1 MNSVTSVVKEKISVI
16 YPWQNILEQ
25 FSNYLLVERSLAKVS
40 TSYYIT
46 DVRQFLS
53 SLSQINVGQG
63 FSLAKSLSKPKGL
76 PYTFAS
82 RRDSRELRKK
92 ISASSAYSEDKSSS
106 VPSVVVSKINESD
119 IEQYISQLNSLK
131 LTSSSIARKITSIK
145 MFFRFLVAEEKIE
158 YDPTENIEMP
168 KVAKKLPS
176 VLSVQEISKIITCA
190 NTQVPKDMRAKAM
203 FEILYASGLRASE
216 LLSLQIDDVSFN
228 DGFIRVLGKG
238 DKERIVPIGKPAL
251 SALRNYYNHGRRD
264 FIKDK
269 ISSYFFVNVHGKKLS
284 RMGLHKI
291 LKEYVK
297 KAKINKLVTPHTF
310 RHSFATHLLEGGA
323 NLRAVQEMLG
333 HANIATTQIYTHI
346 DREYLKE
353 VYKTFHPRS

>member
-1 MNSVTSVVKEKISVI
+1 
-16 YPWQNILEQ
+16 
-25 FSNYLLVERSLAKVS
+25 
-40 TSYYIT
+40 
-46 DVRQFLS
+46 
-53 SLSQINVGQG
+53 
-63 FSLAKSLSKPKGL
+63 
-76 PYTFAS
+76 
-82 RRDSRELRKK
+82 
-92 ISASSAYSEDKSSS
+92 
-106 VPSVVVSKINESD
+106 
-119 IEQYISQLNSLK
+119 
-131 LTSSSIARKITSIK
+131 
-145 MFFRFLVAEEKIE
+145 
-158 YDPTENIEMP
+158 MP
-168 KVAKKLPS
+168 KVKKTLPS
-176 VLSVQEISKIITCA
+176 VLSFEEISKLIACA
-190 NTQVPKDMRAKAM
+190 KKADPKDMRAKAM

-216 LLSLQIDDVSFN
+216 LLSLQIDDVSFT

-251 SALRNYYNHGRRD
+251 QALRNYYNHGRNKFLKDRMSAYL
-264 FIKDK
+264 FI
-269 ISSYFFVNVHGKKLS
+269 NAHGKKLS

-297 KAKINKLVTPHTF
+297 KAKINKHVTPHVF

>member
-1 MNSVTSVVKEKISVI
+1 LTNTTNKKNN
-16 YPWQNILEQ
+16 YLEQ
-25 FSNYLLVERSLAKVS
+25 FANYLMVERSLSKSSA
-40 TSYYIT
+40 SYYVT
-46 DVRQFLS
+46 DVRQFLL
-53 SLSQINVGQG
+53 SLPQSLTIN
-63 FSLAKSLSKPKGL
+63 
-76 PYTFAS
+76 
-82 RRDSRELRKK
+82 K
-92 ISASSAYSEDKSSS
+92 IID
-106 VPSVVVSKINESD
+106 SD
-119 IEQYISQLNSLK
+119 IIKFISQLNTLK
-131 LTSSSIARKITSIK
+131 LASASIARKITSIK
-145 MFFRFLVAEEKIE
+145 MFFQFLVSEELIK

-168 KVAKKLPS
+168 KVKKTLPS
-176 VLSVQEISKIITCA
+176 VLSFEEISKLIACA
-190 NTQVPKDMRAKAM
+190 KKADPKDMRAKAM

-216 LLSLQIDDVSFN
+216 LLSLQIDDVSFT

-251 SALRNYYNHGRRD
+251 QALRNYYNHGRNKFLKDRMSAYL
-264 FIKDK
+264 FI
-269 ISSYFFVNVHGKKLS
+269 NAHGKKLS

-297 KAKINKLVTPHTF
+297 KAKINKHVTPHVF

>member
-1 MNSVTSVVKEKISVI
+1 M
-16 YPWQNILEQ
+16 
-25 FSNYLLVERSLAKVS
+25 VERSLSKSSA
-40 TSYYIT
+40 SYYVT
-46 DVRQFLS
+46 DVRQFLL
-53 SLSQINVGQG
+53 SLPQSLTIN
-63 FSLAKSLSKPKGL
+63 
-76 PYTFAS
+76 
-82 RRDSRELRKK
+82 K
-92 ISASSAYSEDKSSS
+92 IID
-106 VPSVVVSKINESD
+106 SD
-119 IEQYISQLNSLK
+119 IIKFISQLNTLK
-131 LTSSSIARKITSIK
+131 LASASIARKITSIK
-145 MFFRFLVAEEKIE
+145 MFFQCLVSEELIK

-168 KVAKKLPS
+168 KVKKTLPS
-176 VLSVQEISKIITCA
+176 VLSFEEISKLIACA
-190 NTQVPKDMRAKAM
+190 KKADPKDMRAKAM

-216 LLSLQIDDVSFN
+216 LLSLQIDDVSFT

-251 SALRNYYNHGRRD
+251 QALRNYYNHGRNKFLKDRMSAYL
-264 FIKDK
+264 FI
-269 ISSYFFVNVHGKKLS
+269 NAHGKKLS

-297 KAKINKLVTPHTF
+297 KAKINKHVTPHVF

>member
-1 MNSVTSVVKEKISVI
+1 MVFHSKISASSVSQ
-16 YPWQNILEQ
+16 WQKILDQ
-25 FSNYLLVERSLAKVS
+25 FTNYLMVERSVS
-40 TSYYIT
+40 KSSATYYAT

-53 SLSQINVGQG
+53 SLQQSITIKNI
-63 FSLAKSLSKPKGL
+63 K
-76 PYTFAS
+76 
-82 RRDSRELRKK
+82 
-92 ISASSAYSEDKSSS
+92 
-106 VPSVVVSKINESD
+106 ESD
-119 IEQYISQLNSLK
+119 IENYLRQLHSMK
-131 LTSSSIARKITSIK
+131 LASASIARKITSLK
-145 MFFRFLVAEEKIE
+145 MFFQFLISEGTIKS
-158 YDPTENIEMP
+158 DPTENIEMP
-168 KVAKKLPS
+168 KVTKKLPS
-176 VLSVQEISKIITCA
+176 VLSIQDVAKIINSA
-190 NTQVPKDMRAKAM
+190 NTQDPKDMRAKAI

-216 LLSLQIDDVSFN
+216 LLSLQIDDISFT

-251 SALRNYYNHGRRD
+251 DALRKYYNFGRRQLV
-264 FIKDK
+264 KNK
-269 ISSYFFVNVHGKKLS
+269 ASPYLFVNVNGKKLS

-291 LKEYVK
+291 LQEYVK
-297 KAKINKLVTPHTF
+297 KAKINKKVTPHLF

>member
-1 MNSVTSVVKEKISVI
+1 MASWQKI
-16 YPWQNILEQ
+16 LDQ
-25 FSNYLLVERSLAKVS
+25 FANYLMVERSISKLS
-40 TSYYIT
+40 TSYYTT

-53 SLSQINVGQG
+53 SLQQSISITQI
-63 FSLAKSLSKPKGL
+63 K
-76 PYTFAS
+76 
-82 RRDSRELRKK
+82 
-92 ISASSAYSEDKSSS
+92 
-106 VPSVVVSKINESD
+106 ESD
-119 IEQYISQLNSLK
+119 LQKYMAQLHSLK
-131 LTSSSIARKITSIK
+131 LASASIARKITSIK
-145 MFFRFLVAEEKIE
+145 MFFQFLVSEDIIDL
-158 YDPTENIEMP
+158 DPSENIEMP
-168 KVAKKLPS
+168 KVTKKLPS
-176 VLSVQEISKIITCA
+176 ILSVQEISKIITCA
-190 NTQVPKDMRAKAM
+190 NTQDPKDMRAKAM

-216 LLSLQIDDVSFN
+216 LLSLQIDNVSFN

-251 SALRNYYNHGRRD
+251 QALRNYYNHGRRY

-269 ISSYFFVNVHGKKLS
+269 TSPYFFVNVHGRKLS

-291 LKEYVK
+291 LQEYVR
-297 KAKINKLVTPHTF
+297 KAKIGKHVTPHVF

-333 HANIATTQIYTHI
+333 HSNIATTQIYTHI

>member
-1 MNSVTSVVKEKISVI
+1 M
-16 YPWQNILEQ
+16 
-25 FSNYLLVERSLAKVS
+25 VERSLSKTSA
-40 TSYYIT
+40 SYYVT

-53 SLSQINVGQG
+53 SLPQSQTIN
-63 FSLAKSLSKPKGL
+63 
-76 PYTFAS
+76 
-82 RRDSRELRKK
+82 K
-92 ISASSAYSEDKSSS
+92 IID
-106 VPSVVVSKINESD
+106 SD
-119 IEQYISQLNSLK
+119 IIQFISQLNTLK
-131 LTSSSIARKITSIK
+131 LASASIARKITSIK
-145 MFFRFLVAEEKIE
+145 MFFQFLVSEELIK

-168 KVAKKLPS
+168 KVKKTLPS
-176 VLSVQEISKIITCA
+176 VLSFEEISKLIACTKSA
-190 NTQVPKDMRAKAM
+190 GPKDMRAKAI

-216 LLSLQIDDVSFN
+216 LLSLQIDDISFT
-228 DGFIRVLGKG
+228 DGFVRVLGKG

-251 SALRNYYNHGRRD
+251 LALQHYYNHGRNTLLRD
-264 FIKDK
+264 KSSPYLFI
-269 ISSYFFVNVHGKKLS
+269 NAHGKKLS

-291 LKEYVK
+291 LKEYVQ
-297 KAKINKLVTPHTF
+297 KAKINKHVTPHVF

>member
-1 MNSVTSVVKEKISVI
+1 M
-16 YPWQNILEQ
+16 
-25 FSNYLLVERSLAKVS
+25 VERSLSKSSA
-40 TSYYIT
+40 SYYVT

-53 SLSQINVGQG
+53 SFTESYTPDKICYDDIVKFVSHLNILH
-63 FSLAKSLSKPKGL
+63 LA
-76 PYTFAS
+76 
-82 RRDSRELRKK
+82 
-92 ISASSAYSEDKSSS
+92 SA
-106 VPSVVVSKINESD
+106 
-119 IEQYISQLNSLK
+119 
-131 LTSSSIARKITSIK
+131 SIARKITSIK
-145 MFFRFLVAEEKIE
+145 MFFQFLVSEELIK

-168 KVAKKLPS
+168 KVKKTLPS
-176 VLSVQEISKIITCA
+176 VLSFEEISKLIACA
-190 NTQVPKDMRAKAM
+190 KKADPKDMRAKAM

-216 LLSLQIDDVSFN
+216 LLSLQIDDVSFT

-251 SALRNYYNHGRRD
+251 LALRHYYNLGRNQFLRD
-264 FIKDK
+264 KSSPYLFI
-269 ISSYFFVNVHGKKLS
+269 NAHGKKLS

-291 LKEYVK
+291 LKEYIK
-297 KAKINKLVTPHTF
+297 KAKINKHVTPHVF

>member
-1 MNSVTSVVKEKISVI
+1 LTNTTNKKNN
-16 YPWQNILEQ
+16 YLEQ
-25 FSNYLLVERSLAKVS
+25 FASYLMVERSLSKSSA
-40 TSYYIT
+40 SYYVT
-46 DVRQFLS
+46 DVRQFLL
-53 SLSQINVGQG
+53 SLPQSLTIN
-63 FSLAKSLSKPKGL
+63 
-76 PYTFAS
+76 
-82 RRDSRELRKK
+82 K
-92 ISASSAYSEDKSSS
+92 IID
-106 VPSVVVSKINESD
+106 SD
-119 IEQYISQLNSLK
+119 IIKFISQLNTLK
-131 LTSSSIARKITSIK
+131 LASASIARKITSIK
-145 MFFRFLVAEEKIE
+145 MFFQFLVSEELTK

-168 KVAKKLPS
+168 KVKKTLPS
-176 VLSVQEISKIITCA
+176 VLSFEEISKLIACA
-190 NTQVPKDMRAKAM
+190 KKADPKDMRAKAM

-216 LLSLQIDDVSFN
+216 LLSLQIDDVSFT

-251 SALRNYYNHGRRD
+251 QALRNYYNHGRNKFLKDRMSAYL
-264 FIKDK
+264 FI
-269 ISSYFFVNVHGKKLS
+269 NAHGKKLS

-297 KAKINKLVTPHTF
+297 KAKINKHVTPHVF